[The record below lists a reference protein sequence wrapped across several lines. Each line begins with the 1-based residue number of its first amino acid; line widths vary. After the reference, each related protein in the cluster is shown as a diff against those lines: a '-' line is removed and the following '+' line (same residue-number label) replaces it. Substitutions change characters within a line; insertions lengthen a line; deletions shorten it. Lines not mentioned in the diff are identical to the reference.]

1 MEALENTNET
11 GMTPIYFDDDPF
23 PVWDADLA
31 KMIWPDSEDDCLSYG
46 LYGLDRVL
54 NGLHRGDLILFAG
67 KMGCGKSDFA
77 ETLAHTLAWRQ
88 KATGIF
94 FVLGTKARYTL
105 AGITA
110 IHARMAYNA
119 VLRNCDEAEA
129 NQAKARA
136 AIQELSEMR
145 LLLDD
150 RCGLSLIE
158 IEERIRTAKKQFG
171 ITFAIVNKW
180 QMFANPYEI
189 DSNGLRYMKRLAM
202 DLDIPIVLFA
212 RMSKATAKRLT
223 VEDVGECGFYDDPDV
238 IALMHL
244 DDKEKTGELLFQV
257 VKNRNGGSGMIRTAY
272 INYQHRVENL
282 AIAQ

>member
-1 MEALENTNET
+1 MEASGKTNGAGT
-11 GMTPIYFDDDPF
+11 TPIFFDDDPF
-23 PVWDADLA
+23 PVWEADLA
-31 KMIWPDSEDDCLSYG
+31 KVVWPDSKDAFLSYG

-77 ETLAHTLAWRQ
+77 ETLAHTLSWRQ

-94 FVLGTKARYTL
+94 FALGTKARYTL

-110 IHARMAYNA
+110 IHARMDYNA
-119 VLRNCDEAEA
+119 VLRNCDESEA
-129 NQAKARA
+129 TQAKARA

-145 LLLDD
+145 LLVDD
-150 RCGLSLIE
+150 GNGLSLIE
-158 IEERIRTAKKQFG
+158 IEERIRTAKKQYG
-171 ITFAIVNKW
+171 IAFAIVNKW

-189 DSNGLRYMKRLAM
+189 DGNGLRYMKRLALE
-202 DLDIPIVLFA
+202 LDIPIVLFA
-212 RMSKATAKRLT
+212 RMSKANTKRLT
-223 VEDVGECGFYDDPDV
+223 VEDVGESGFYDDPDV
-238 IALMHL
+238 VTLMHL
-244 DDKEKTGELLFQV
+244 DEKEKVGELAFQV
-257 VKNRNGGSGMIRTAY
+257 VKNSNGGSGVIRTTY